1 MCVPAV
7 IAGLAVWAHTF
18 KKKSAFKIS
27 PHGWL
32 SKGTANGLVRGL
44 LLGAASGW
52 FPCCSVEPVS
62 GVWGVGL
69 LLLWPLGMTA
79 ESHGG
84 LGRLG
89 ISPLLRYPWF
99 GPAGWYRDCL
109 SMAFG
114 LGHCTLR
121 GCMR

>member
-7 IAGLAVWAHTF
+7 IAGLAVWAHNS

-32 SKGTANGLVRGL
+32 SKGTAYGLVRGL
-44 LLGAASGW
+44 VLGAASGW

-69 LLLWPLGMTA
+69 LMLWPLGMAA
-79 ESHGG
+79 ERFAVAVLGG
-84 LGRLG
+84 WAAAHFPDSLGLALPGG
-89 ISPLLRYPWF
+89 IVI
-99 GPAGWYRDCL
+99 A
-109 SMAFG
+109 
-114 LGHCTLR
+114 
-121 GCMR
+121 